1 MDDKHTKMFQ
11 LEKAEQFQQFFVLF
25 SAWPVQVLV
34 IFCVNFIQIIYISM
48 MIFKSM
54 FWRK

>member
-11 LEKAEQFQQFFVLF
+11 LERAEQFQQFFVLF
-25 SAWPVQVLV
+25 SAWPAQVLV